1 MRIHRTI
8 GLILA
13 ALLSV
18 SAALAGCQ
26 NGGTSD
32 NGAVVYADRIADLLG
47 LNGFA
52 GVQNRFA
59 GMVEPQKTMKIN
71 PDTSRTVKMV
81 AVVEKQRVKAGDV
94 LFTYDTEDLELQLEQ
109 TELEIERIDN
119 QIVQYQNEITAL
131 EDEKE
136 KASEENKIEYT
147 LEISNRYSS
156 IKQSE
161 YDRKTK
167 QADIAKINEKMNE
180 DTVYA
185 EMDGFVQKLDNS
197 VLNGNSYDNYGNPK
211 TFITLMADGEYRV
224 KATINEQNMM
234 QIHIGDTVLVRS
246 RVDENMTWNGVIE
259 EIDYENAENGNQNG
273 GMYVGY
279 AEDPYTSSSKYP
291 FYISLSSYDGL
302 ILGQHVLIEL
312 ESESEGLASFALPSA
327 YIVQDG
333 SSAYVWKEKNGKLA
347 KQTVLLGTYY
357 EFEDTYEI
365 VDGLKEDDAIV
376 FPTEDLSEGMKVVVN
391 SGVQDPGMQNP
402 EMQNPVMEEQGGKL
416 P

>member
-1 MRIHRTI
+1 MRACKTV
-8 GLILA
+8 GLLLA
-13 ALLSV
+13 ALMFV

-26 NGGTSD
+26 NGGASD
-32 NGAVVYADRIADLLG
+32 NGTVVYADRIADLLG

-71 PDTSRTVKMV
+71 PDTTRTVKMV
-81 AVVEKQRVKAGDV
+81 AVVEKQKVKSGDV

-109 TELEIERIDN
+109 AELEVERIDN

-131 EDEKE
+131 ENEKE

-167 QADIAKINEKMNE
+167 LAEIEKTKEKMTE

-185 EMDGFVQKLDNS
+185 EMDGFVQKLDES
-197 VLNGNSYDNYGNPK
+197 VLNGNTYDNYGNPK

-234 QIHIGDTVLVRS
+234 QIHVGDTVLVRS

-273 GMYVGY
+273 GMYYGY
-279 AEDPYTSSSKYP
+279 TEDPYTSSSKYP

-312 ESESEGLASFALPSA
+312 ESESSSLTSFAIPSA

-333 SSAYVWKEKNGKLA
+333 NSAYVWKEKNGRLA

-365 VDGLKEDDAIV
+365 IDGLKEDDAIV
-376 FPTEDLSEGMKVVVN
+376 FPSEELSEGMKVVVN
-391 SGVQDPGMQNP
+391 SGAQDPGMQEP
-402 EMQNPVMEEQGGKL
+402 GMQNNAMPEQGGML

>member
-1 MRIHRTI
+1 MRVCKTV
-8 GLILA
+8 GLLLA
-13 ALLSV
+13 ALMFV

-26 NGGTSD
+26 NGGASD
-32 NGAVVYADRIADLLG
+32 NGTVVYADRIADLLG

-71 PDTSRTVKMV
+71 PDTTRTVKMV
-81 AVVEKQRVKAGDV
+81 AVVEKQKVKAGDV

-109 TELEIERIDN
+109 AELEVERIDN

-131 EDEKE
+131 ENEKE

-167 QADIAKINEKMNE
+167 LAEIEKTKEKMTE

-185 EMDGFVQKLDNS
+185 EMDGFVQKLDES
-197 VLNGNSYDNYGNPK
+197 VLNGNTYDNYGNPK
-211 TFITLMADGEYRV
+211 AFITLMADGEYRV

-234 QIHIGDTVLVRS
+234 QIHVGDTVLVRS

-273 GMYVGY
+273 GMYYGY
-279 AEDPYTSSSKYP
+279 TEDPYTSSSKYP

-312 ESESEGLASFALPSA
+312 ESESSSLTSFAIPSA

-333 SSAYVWKEKNGKLA
+333 NSAFVWKEKNGRLA

-365 VDGLKEDDAIV
+365 IDGLKEDDAIV
-376 FPTEDLSEGMKVVVN
+376 FPSEELSEGMKVVVN
-391 SGVQDPGMQNP
+391 SGVQDPGMQEP
-402 EMQNPVMEEQGGKL
+402 GMQNNAMPEQGGML